1 MMKTRS
7 RGPGEENPAFG
18 ADITNCDREPMHSP
32 GAVQP
37 HGALLAVDPHDLQ
50 ILQAGGDTPR
60 IFGAQPGDLLTTN
73 LSDWFAPDRVSQLRS
88 LLETEGP
95 PIRPVHAFAIAGSR
109 DGGTV
114 DTFVYRSGALVVLEL
129 EPVGESLPEDAFVL
143 VQAMLSRVQ
152 HADTPQDFCQGLAGA
167 VRSVSGFDRV
177 MVYRFL
183 PDGTGCVDAEA
194 RGESVESFLGHLYPA
209 SDIPKQAL
217 IPDARSTPAPILSAN
232 DPRNNEPLDLSH
244 SLIRSVSPT
253 HLEFL
258 ANMGVVAS
266 MSLPIIIAGRLWGL
280 IACHHRTPRYLPHRL
295 RMACELFAQMA
306 SAKLETKLAAQ
317 EFEAQLKSKSIHE
330 ELVRRMSREA
340 DLEAE
345 RQRIARELHDSLG
358 QTLTLLQL
366 GLDELGHSLPE
377 SEKFG
382 LQIKGLKRLA
392 NGLCS
397 EVNRLAWEIRP
408 PALDD
413 LGLETAIRHLIET
426 WSERLNLQF
435 DVRLALNDRRL
446 EPAVETTLYRVLQ
459 EAITNIARHAEATR
473 VAVLLD
479 ANEKDVSMIVE
490 DNGRGFSAN
499 EAISDDKLPKRL
511 GLLGIRERLS
521 LVGGT
526 LEVESAPGRGCTLY
540 IRVPL

>member
-1 MMKTRS
+1 MAEPSTLSPTEAGRS
-7 RGPGEENPAFG
+7 
-18 ADITNCDREPMHSP
+18 C
-32 GAVQP
+32 
-37 HGALLAVDPHDLQ
+37 
-50 ILQAGGDTPR
+50 
-60 IFGAQPGDLLTTN
+60 
-73 LSDWFAPDRVSQLRS
+73 
-88 LLETEGP
+88 
-95 PIRPVHAFAIAGSR
+95 
-109 DGGTV
+109 
-114 DTFVYRSGALVVLEL
+114 VLEL
-129 EPVGESLPEDAFVL
+129 EPVGESHPEDALAL

-152 HADTPQDFCQGLAGA
+152 HADAPKTSAKVSLRRCAVSLASTASWFIAFCRTASAASMRKPAAKVSSSSSVTFIRLPIFREQARELYFRNW
-167 VRSVSGFDRV
+167 VR
-177 MVYRFL
+177 
-183 PDGTGCVDAEA
+183 
-194 RGESVESFLGHLYPA
+194 
-209 SDIPKQAL
+209 L

-244 SLIRSVSPT
+244 SLIRSVSPV
-253 HLEFL
+253 HIKDL

-266 MSLPIIIAGRLWGL
+266 MSLSIIIAGRLWGL
-280 IACHHRTPRYLPHRL
+280 IACHHCTPRYLPHRL

-317 EFEAQLKSKSIHE
+317 EFEAQLESESIHE
-330 ELVRRMSREA
+330 DSSAREPEA

-345 RQRIARELHDSLG
+345 RQRIARELHDRLG

-382 LQIKGLKRLA
+382 LQIEGLKRLA

-479 ANEKDVSMIVE
+479 ANEKEVSMIVE

-511 GLLGIRERLS
+511 GLLGIRKRLS
-521 LVGGT
+521 LVAGT

-540 IRVPL
+540 IRAPL